1 LRAPLHRETG
11 STGRLREM
19 LLDPEMATVSILV
32 TLRTSLFTP
41 PLDYRDTDSP
51 LTGLELSHLK
61 AAETAQRSSTLVG
74 FSSQHAMRGS
84 ILGSAFTTSLYLVGS
99 QN

>member
-1 LRAPLHRETG
+1 
-11 STGRLREM
+11 M
-19 LLDPEMATVSILV
+19 LLDPEMGTVSRLV

-41 PLDYRDTDSP
+41 PLDYRGTDSP
-51 LTGLELSHLK
+51 STGLESSHLK
-61 AAETAQRSSTLVG
+61 AAETAQRLSTRVG

-84 ILGSAFTTSLYLVGS
+84 SLGSAFTTSLYLVGL